1 MTNGGK
7 RCNLYLN
14 SIPSEMRAAQ
24 RAARNTL
31 PRKSIRATKFLD
43 ITFSRCGQK
52 GHQQQSSTQLDAY
65 IYKNICLFKSKDHI
79 FDVANNYRCSLEG
92 PPVTTLSVYTLTKK
106 TNEWPTQS
114 AAADSL
120 YIYLY
125 CDPGKELSD
134 PTGSIICYSNPES
147 LFLLNSVFGLIYV
160 NRKIEISLVLNFYRN

>member
-31 PRKSIRATKFLD
+31 PHKSIRATKFLD

-65 IYKNICLFKSKDHI
+65 IYKYICLLKSKDQI

-106 TNEWPTQS
+106 QTNDLPKAPQ
-114 AAADSL
+114 L
-120 YIYLY
+120 IHFIYIFIAI
-125 CDPGKELSD
+125 PGK
-134 PTGSIICYSNPES
+134 N
-147 LFLLNSVFGLIYV
+147 
-160 NRKIEISLVLNFYRN
+160 